1 MIKMKSSMFTL
12 LMARLMPHLKTL
24 SILGLAG
31 FSLGLLSE
39 QALAQAVPVPVSPA
53 QTVQPLYETLGPK
66 AAPAPTV
73 APAPSPAT
81 NLAPATKPALSPAN
95 IVTTSDPVTS
105 GVIDENARAE
115 ILKTFQHESRAAYAE
130 AQTACKDLPKD
141 QQAVCL
147 AKARI
152 QYDQDMQYA
161 QKRANM
167 GF

>member
-12 LMARLMPHLKTL
+12 LGARLMPNIKVII
-24 SILGLAG
+24 ILGLSG
-31 FSLGLLSE
+31 FSLVLISG
-39 QALAQAVPVPVSPA
+39 QAHAQAVPVPVEPA
-53 QTVQPLYETLGPK
+53 LIVQPTYEILGPK
-66 AAPAPTV
+66 SDPTNV
-73 APAPSPAT
+73 VQPELRP
-81 NLAPATKPALSPAN
+81 N
-95 IVTTSDPVTS
+95 TTLDASQSFKQMNSSTTTDPVTS
-105 GVIDENARAE
+105 GAIDENSRAE
-115 ILKTFQHESRAAYAE
+115 ILKTFQRESRAAYAE

-152 QYDQDMQYA
+152 QFDQDMQYA

>member
-24 SILGLAG
+24 SILGLVG

-39 QALAQAVPVPVSPA
+39 QVLAQAVPVPVSPA
-53 QTVQPLYETLGPK
+53 QTVQPSYETLGPK
-66 AAPAPTV
+66 AAPVSTV
-73 APAPSPAT
+73 APSPAT
-81 NLAPATKPALSPAN
+81 NLVPATKPALSPAN
-95 IVTTSDPVTS
+95 IVTASDPVTS

-130 AQTACKDLPKD
+130 AQTACKDLTKD